1 MDNITA
7 HGVCYDLEETPY
19 RYEWRGITYCFSSIP
34 HLNKFKREV
43 RKRELWL
50 NDSLS
55 RRFGV
60 TVSLELVADIQL
72 YRQVETRGF
81 YILTNDGAEYKEP
94 IHIIITPNL
103 LAIGIV
109 SDDVEFDTMWGVNNG

>member
-1 MDNITA
+1 MATITSQ
-7 HGVCYDLEETPY
+7 GVCYDLEETPY

-34 HLNKFKREV
+34 HMNKFKREV

-60 TVSLELVADIQL
+60 TMRVDEVADIQL
-72 YRQVETRGF
+72 YRQVESRGF
-81 YILTNDGAEYKEP
+81 YVITNDGAEYKDP
-94 IHIIITPNL
+94 AHIVIMPNTL
-103 LAIGIV
+103 IIGIV
-109 SDDVEFDTMWGVNNG
+109 NDNIGENAMWGVDNG